1 MTLHHAVWM
10 SRTSHSLVPLQEG
23 KGFPYYLHGSRE
35 ALLAVKP
42 EQHFWV
48 TDSVLS
54 SNTLGE
60 ILHVIS
66 TRCQPFLSLRSR
78 GPPWDGA

>member
-1 MTLHHAVWM
+1 MNLHHAGRM
-10 SRTSHSLVPLQEG
+10 SQISRHLAPLPEG
-23 KGFPYYLHGSRE
+23 PRGTRCPRGSRE

-60 ILHVIS
+60 ILHVTS
-66 TRCQPFLSLRSR
+66 TRCQHFLSLRSR
-78 GPPWDGA
+78 GPWDGA